1 MSLSKKIISLFV
13 LFSTAISVLTL
24 SSYATYGGG
33 AGRVVGSFWDASY
46 ESFESGSTTYNPGG
60 IYGGGV
66 SRGELA
72 DAYGSFV
79 SDLPA
84 TQTDADGDLIIYPNS
99 WVLVQHDTYFN
110 QMDFGPSSSL
120 GACYFNGPVY
130 KTVPKLEDIGYV
142 YCLLPLYDGL
152 YELVAD
158 YLTGFNNVAL
168 FYLQAS
174 VDGIEW
180 VTVSDSASLSSS
192 NPSGFFSTYDTSNDY
207 KFLRVYSVLNS
218 KYAYSVGDSVSFKR
232 GCHINFSSPDFED
245 AAYDVSSRPT
255 CLYVNCGIIG
265 DDGTINN
272 IGTQTIVNEASDIF
286 YNPITNTSYDI
297 SGWTFDYSTRTYN
310 ITLVNDNSV
319 TVEYADNSVNIV
331 EGDTIYNIYYLVDE
345 DTLQS
350 GCVHSFDCEHTT
362 LPSCIL
368 SGVDT
373 YTCSLCGKSYTESV
387 SAVGHTWAVKQNV
400 QTQYDENGELVT
412 EGYTLYEC
420 SVCGEQ
426 YKSTDGI
433 PPSSGN
439 NDSPGS
445 SGETLSWLD
454 KIYQKLCDILIAIGA
469 IESPDINVEVEVV
482 EGEVQETQESWFTKF
497 ISKFS
502 FLSSIGNIYKQLVAD
517 VTSDAATATAVADGT
532 VLLNDVTGDHAN
544 TEIATVAYTAPE
556 LAISFGTSNKYGVDW
571 ANIKPLNLSWYAPYK
586 ETVDGIL
593 SGILWLSYLFLLI
606 KRAPGIIQGSE
617 MVTEDRIK
625 IDAWRSRH

>member
-1 MSLSKKIISLFV
+1 MSFSKKIISLFL
-13 LFSTAISVLTL
+13 LFSMAASILTV
-24 SSYATYGGG
+24 SSQASYGGG
-33 AGRVVGSFWDASY
+33 AGRPGTFWDASY

-72 DAYGSFV
+72 EKYDSFV

-84 TQTDADGDLIIYPNS
+84 TGFDSDGDLIIYPNN
-99 WVLVQHDTYFN
+99 WVLVQNDTYFDYS
-110 QMDFGPSSSL
+110 DFGPSSSL
-120 GACYFNGPVY
+120 GACYFSGQVY
-130 KTVPKLEDIGYV
+130 KKVPKGDEIGYV
-142 YCLLPLYDGL
+142 YCLLPFYDGL
-152 YELVAD
+152 YELVVDSLSGLSKSD
-158 YLTGFNNVAL
+158 Y
-168 FYLQAS
+168 FYLDGS
-174 VDGIEW
+174 VDGTEW
-180 VTVSDSASLSSS
+180 KAVCSSTTSNSD
-192 NPSGFFSTYDTSNDY
+192 FFSTYDSTAGY
-207 KFLRVYSVLNS
+207 KFLRVRS
-218 KYAYSVGDSVSFKR
+218 KLISEYASYNVGESVSFKR
-232 GCHINFSSPDFED
+232 GCHLNFSYLNSASPS
-245 AAYDVSSRPT
+245 YDSSSRPAYLVFNLGLDVDGSIT
-255 CLYVNCGIIG
+255 AIG
-265 DDGTINN
+265 N
-272 IGTQTIVNEASDIF
+272 QSIVNETNNIY
-286 YNPITNTSYDI
+286 YNPATNTSYDI

-310 ITLVNDNSV
+310 ITLTNDNSV

-331 EGDTIYNIYYLVDE
+331 EGDTIYNIYYLVNE
-345 DTLQS
+345 DTLQD
-350 GCVHSFDCEHTT
+350 GCVHSFECEHTA

-387 SAVGHTWAVKQNV
+387 SALGHTWAVKQNV

-426 YKSTDGI
+426 YKSTDGM

-445 SGETLSWLD
+445 SGETLGWLD
-454 KIYQKLCDILIAIGA
+454 KIYQKICDILIAIGA
-469 IESPDINVEVEVV
+469 IESPDINVEVEIV
-482 EGEVQETQESWFTKF
+482 EGDVQETQESWFTKF

-517 VTSDAATATAVADGT
+517 VTSDAATAAAVADGA

-544 TEIATVAYTAPE
+544 TEIATAAYTAPE
-556 LAISFGTSNKYGVDW
+556 LAISFGVSNKYGVDW

-606 KRAPGIIQGSE
+606 KRAPGIIQGAE

>member
-1 MSLSKKIISLFV
+1 MSLSKKIISLSLLISTVTSIFPV
-13 LFSTAISVLTL
+13 FSHAS
-24 SSYATYGGG
+24 YGGG
-33 AGRVVGSFWDASY
+33 TGRPGTFWDASY
-46 ESFESGSTTYNPGG
+46 ETYESGSTTYNPGG
-60 IYGGGV
+60 IYGGGA

-72 DAYGSFV
+72 EKYDSFV

-84 TQTDADGDLIIYPNS
+84 TGVDSDGDLIIYPNS
-99 WVLVQHDTYFN
+99 WVFVQHDAYFN
-110 QMDFGPSSSL
+110 MMDFGPSSSL

-130 KTVPKLEDIGYV
+130 KKVPKTDEVGYV
-142 YCLLPLYDGL
+142 YCMLPLYDGL
-152 YELVAD
+152 YELVPD
-158 YLTGFNNVAL
+158 YCTGFGGATF
-168 FYLQAS
+168 FYLQGS
-174 VDGIEW
+174 VDGIDW
-180 VTVSDSASLSSS
+180 VTLCSAKKGSTS
-192 NPSGFFSTYDTSNDY
+192 FFSTYDTSTNY
-207 KFLRVYSVLNS
+207 AFLRVKCLIKSEYV
-218 KYAYSVGDSVSFKR
+218 YDVGKTVSFKR
-232 GCHINFSSPDFED
+232 GCHFNFSYLNFSNSS
-245 AAYDVSSRPT
+245 YVSSSRPS
-255 CLYVNCGIIG
+255 CLVLNLGLDVDGSLTAIG
-265 DDGTINN
+265 N
-272 IGTQTIVNEASDIF
+272 QSIVNETNNVY
-286 YNPITNTSYDI
+286 YNPATNTSYDI

-310 ITLVNDNSV
+310 ITLTNDNSV

-350 GCVHSFDCEHTT
+350 GCVHSFICEHTT
-362 LPSCIL
+362 LPTCIL
-368 SGVDT
+368 TGIDT
-373 YTCSLCGKSYTESV
+373 YTCSLCGKSYTETV
-387 SAVGHTWAVKQNV
+387 SAVGHTWVVKQNV

-426 YKSTDGI
+426 YKSTDGT

-439 NDSPGS
+439 NDSSGS
-445 SGETLSWLD
+445 SEETSGWLD

-517 VTSDAATATAVADGT
+517 VTSDAATAAAVADGA

-544 TEIATVAYTAPE
+544 TKIATAAYTAPE
-556 LAISFGTSNKYGVDW
+556 LAISFGASNKYGVDW

-625 IDAWRSRH
+625 IDA

>member
-1 MSLSKKIISLFV
+1 MRLSKKIISLFL
-13 LFSTAISVLTL
+13 LFSMAASILTV
-24 SSYATYGGG
+24 SSQASYGGG
-33 AGRVVGSFWDASY
+33 AGRPGSFWDASY
-46 ESFESGSTTYNPGG
+46 ESYESGSTAYNPGG

-72 DAYGSFV
+72 EKYDSFV

-84 TQTDADGDLIIYPNS
+84 TGFDSGGDLIIYPNN
-99 WVLVQHDTYFN
+99 WVLIQDDTYFDYA
-110 QMDFGPSSSL
+110 DFGPSSSL
-120 GACYFNGPVY
+120 GACYFNGPLY
-130 KTVPKLEDIGYV
+130 KKPPKGETIGYV
-142 YCLLPLYDGL
+142 YCLLPFYDGL
-152 YELVAD
+152 YELVPD
-158 YLTGFNNVAL
+158 YFTSFGSSRS
-168 FYLQAS
+168 FYFQGS
-174 VDGIEW
+174 VDGTEW
-180 VTVSDSASLSSS
+180 NSICSATMGGSA
-192 NPSGFFSTYDTSNDY
+192 FFSTYDSTKGY
-207 KFLRVYSVLNS
+207 KFLRVCSNLIPQYS
-218 KYAYSVGDSVSFKR
+218 YSVGDSVSFKR
-232 GCHINFSSPDFED
+232 GCHINFSSPDFSNSS
-245 AAYDVSSRPT
+245 YDISSRPT
-255 CLYVNCGIIG
+255 CLYFNYGIDG

-272 IGTQTIVNEASDIF
+272 IGSQTIVNEAGDIF
-286 YNPITNTSYDI
+286 YNPVTNTSYDI
-297 SGWTFDYSTRTYN
+297 SDWTFDYSTRTYN

-350 GCVHSFDCEHTT
+350 GCVHSFNCEHTT

-368 SGVDT
+368 LGVDT

-387 SAVGHTWAVKQNV
+387 SAVGHTWSVKQNV
-400 QTQYDENGELVT
+400 QTQYNENGELVT

-420 SVCGEQ
+420 GVCGEQ

-482 EGEVQETQESWFTKF
+482 EGETQETQESWVSKF
-497 ISKFS
+497 ISKFN
-502 FLSSIGNIYKQLVAD
+502 FLSSIGNIYKQLVDD
-517 VTSDAATATAVADGT
+517 VTSDAATAAAVADGA

-544 TEIATVAYTAPE
+544 TEIATVSYTAPE
-556 LAISFGTSNKYGVDW
+556 LAISFGSSDKYGVDW
-571 ANIKPLNLSWYAPYK
+571 VNIKPLNLSWYAPYK